1 MSEMAIQQVLA
12 QMRALQ
18 VQAGGGAEQAAASR
32 EGNFADLLHQSINKV
47 AENQNVAGEMANA
60 FSRGDPDTDLTS
72 VMISMQ
78 KARISFEAMT
88 EVRNKLVDAY
98 NEIRQ
103 MPI

>member
-1 MSEMAIQQVLA
+1 MSDMAIQQVLA

-18 VQAGGGAEQAAASR
+18 AQAGGAPEAAQPAAQ
-32 EGNFADLLHQSINKV
+32 GQFADLLAQSIDKV
-47 AENQNVAGEMANA
+47 AENQSVAGEMTNA
-60 FSRGDPDTDLTS
+60 FSRGDSDADLTS
-72 VMISMQ
+72 VMIATQ
-78 KARISFEAMT
+78 KARVSFEAMV

>member
-1 MSEMAIQQVLA
+1 MSDMAIQQVLA

-18 VQAGGGAEQAAASR
+18 AQAGGGPEQAAAADQTR
-32 EGNFADLLHQSINKV
+32 FADLLAQSIDKV
-47 AENQNVAGEMANA
+47 AENQNAAGALAES

-78 KARISFEAMT
+78 KARVSFEAMT
-88 EVRNKLVDAY
+88 EVRNQLVEAY
-98 NEIRQ
+98 NEIRR